1 VQPVPVFRRFHAEPY
16 YQLFT
21 DMPGFDWQFEL
32 SLWQKNLRA
41 GFKLSSLDRSGKHF
55 GRDLRVRFAEL
66 RKQTTWTTSNS
77 ALIANWRQ

>member
-41 GFKLSSLDRSGKHF
+41 GFKLLRSTAAASISGATYAS
-55 GRDLRVRFAEL
+55 G
-66 RKQTTWTTSNS
+66 SPS
-77 ALIANWRQ
+77 